1 MMTKSIM
8 TMERGTS
15 ENLLRNCSE
24 LIERYK
30 GVKCNERIW
39 YKKRDASWSCQVYSP
54 ELKIALCSMGQGWD
68 IFSSVE
74 NFRLSLLRYFDEE
87 LEPASS
93 FVNLYEIVLIL
104 DRRDDIL
111 RNKVGAVVESEKKP
125 KHLQSDKELD
135 ASEFLGLNEVK
146 ELTEGLSSLLK
157 KFNAL
162 CEINGV
168 KS

>member
-1 MMTKSIM
+1 
-8 TMERGTS
+8 MERGTS

-39 YKKRDASWSCQVYSP
+39 YKKRDASWSCQVYSSQLP
-54 ELKIALCSMGQGWD
+54 NQISKIGEGWD

-74 NFRLSLLRYFDEE
+74 NFRLNLLRYFDEE
-87 LEPASS
+87 LNPASS

-104 DRRDDIL
+104 DRGDDVL
-111 RNKVGAVVESEKKP
+111 RNKVGAVVEPEKAPIEKVV
-125 KHLQSDKELD
+125 DKE
-135 ASEFLGLNEVK
+135 FLSQPEVK

-157 KFNAL
+157 KFDTL

-168 KS
+168 KL